1 MDFKNEM
8 NSNSEEQEVAEFE
21 QKLKSAMQRQAAP
34 LGLKTRVLA
43 EARRRKQAQ
52 RPRWF
57 SWASTPML
65 QRMAASVVIAGAVGG
80 FAVYHQM
87 EERAAEQ
94 RRGEEAKAQVMAA
107 FRITNK
113 ALDRVQERLADDSR

>member
-1 MDFKNEM
+1 MSVDFEKNDG
-8 NSNSEEQEVAEFE
+8 NSEELEAAEFE
-21 QKLKSAMQRQAAP
+21 RKLQAAMRRQAAP

-43 EARRRKQAQ
+43 EARRRRQAQ
-52 RPRWF
+52 GRRWF
-57 SWASTPML
+57 GWLPTPML

-87 EERAAEQ
+87 EERAEQ

>member
-1 MDFKNEM
+1 MDFEKNDG
-8 NSNSEEQEVAEFE
+8 NLEEREQLEFE
-21 QKLKSAMQRQAAP
+21 RKLRAAMRREDAP

-43 EARRRKQAQ
+43 EARKRRQAQ
-52 RPRWF
+52 GRRWWQAF
-57 SWASTPML
+57 SSGPML